1 MLRLWFDKCQ
11 NRHSLIASS
20 IQYSSRE
27 VNGISKFKLIP
38 NPKVNF
44 FLSILEGYDGDI
56 RGLMY
61 LSLDMKI
68 PNRID
73 ACCNLHENVMD
84 LNQNNVVILFRQ
96 LTVEMTGRS

>member
-1 MLRLWFDKCQ
+1 
-11 NRHSLIASS
+11 
-20 IQYSSRE
+20 
-27 VNGISKFKLIP
+27 
-38 NPKVNF
+38 
-44 FLSILEGYDGDI
+44 
-56 RGLMY
+56 MY

-96 LTVEMTGRS
+96 LTVEMTGGS